1 MGNISDLG
9 SWIKPTG
16 SYDYQDRIR
25 FWLKTP
31 LSKADEIRLRAMCD
45 HLDLRDRR
53 ARFDHRYIQL
63 VTATRPSEAF
73 LTMLKDRE
81 NLLLNYV
88 EFSRDF
94 IFQTEQEC
102 EAAFAFAI
110 EHYIIK
116 HRHGQRAR
124 LYIGKKSTSA
134 YSGPRAATQVLAL
147 YADQP
152 CRMTGEAHCLH
163 FDWRISRVQTLRRL
177 GIDGISDLLAF
188 NQTAFL
194 NERLIFGCLNAEH
207 IGRAMANSQRKKGET
222 QRRKSNIISKPL
234 PSGRAFQYNEDL
246 RRGQVLCRNAG
257 ITSDKYVVRGK
268 GAESDQGIEPRLLTM
283 NMIDALRSRIPMM
296 RYLIKLDVFEA
307 VGDACG
313 DMCGARLNGGAKLNE
328 QEYVQA
334 YRKAKLNV
342 RP

>member
-9 SWIKPTG
+9 SWIKPAA
-16 SYDYQDRIR
+16 SYDYRDRIR

-31 LSKADEIRLRAMCD
+31 LSEAEENRLRALCD
-45 HLDLRDRR
+45 HLDPRNKR

-63 VTATRPSEAF
+63 VTVTRPSDAF
-73 LTMLKDRE
+73 LTLLKDRDD
-81 NLLLNYV
+81 LLLNYV

-110 EHYIIK
+110 EHYIVK
-116 HRHGQRAR
+116 NRHGQRTR

-134 YSGPRAATQVLAL
+134 YSGPRAATQILAI
-147 YADQP
+147 YADKP
-152 CRMTGEAHCLH
+152 CRITGELYCLH

-177 GIDGISDLLAF
+177 GINGISDLLTF

-194 NERLIFGCLNAEH
+194 NERLMFGCLDAEH
-207 IGRAMANSQRKKGET
+207 IGRALANSQRKADET
-222 QRRKSNIISKPL
+222 SRRKPIIVSKPL
-234 PSGRAFQYNEDL
+234 PSGRAFQFNEDL
-246 RRGQVLCRNAG
+246 RRGQVICRNAG

-268 GAESDQGIEPRLLTM
+268 GAASDQAIEPRLLIM
-283 NMIDALRSRIPMM
+283 NMIDALRSRIPVM

-307 VGDACG
+307 VGDGCG
-313 DMCGARLNGGAKLNE
+313 DVGEAKLNE
-328 QEYVQA
+328 GARLDVNE
-334 YRKAKLNV
+334 AKLNV